1 MTNIIN
7 QYCLYYTK
15 FFNRVGLHN
24 NLFLKKLLIVDI
36 NIYKIVITYNYKNT
50 YTNIYTNV
58 YKYGNKKNLIINI
71 MSYPQKI

>member
-7 QYCLYYTK
+7 QYCWYCTK

-24 NLFLKKLLIVDI
+24 NLFLKKLLVIDI
-36 NIYKIVITYNYKNT
+36 NIYKIVIIDYYTNV